1 MKKDLKNLIT
11 EKAQGL
17 IEYVLILAF
26 IAGIGLMFASGG
38 LKGTLAGT
46 VTETNSI
53 LAGLF
58 SGKTYSDY
66 FHEWRKT
73 PLNELGQIDEKE
85 RLNADQQALAILARV
100 FMDMTASEVNKK
112 MQELTNGGNL
122 YGYNLGNN
130 YKEGVGGYSGQL
142 IPLSYQSNNLD
153 GESGFIWL
161 DANKNQNTVKL
172 LESDAVVYDK
182 TATANP
188 YSSQYDF
195 NGKKEAR
202 TTATDRLFYS
212 NDMISDS
219 GQRTIAMQVHYNPET
234 HKVDSVK
241 IAAYVGRADGTG
253 TVASGLNLN
262 VTKTEIQEI
271 QD

>member
-1 MKKDLKNLIT
+1 MKKDLKKIIT
-11 EKAQGL
+11 EKGQGL
-17 IEYVLILAF
+17 IEYVLVIAF
-26 IAGIGLMFASGG
+26 IAGIALLMFGG
-38 LKGTLAGT
+38 NLQDTMMAT
-46 VTETNSI
+46 VTHTNKVFAS
-53 LAGLF
+53 LF
-58 SGKTYSDY
+58 GEKTYSDY

-73 PLNELGQIDEKE
+73 PLNELSQIDENE

-100 FMDMTASEVNKK
+100 FMDMTASQVNTK

-161 DANKNQNTVKL
+161 DANKNQNTVKI

-182 TATANP
+182 TATENP
-188 YSSQYDF
+188 YSNKYDF

-253 TVASGLNLN
+253 TVANGLNLN